1 MKYKHMNDRNFRH
14 PGKIR
19 RVLLSLTLAF
29 SLLANGTVPAA
40 ADTGSKEPVVASVI
54 SSIGSTLEKFFDTF
68 LSLFSGQNTGDG
80 DTSLTATD
88 GTDDYPT
95 MAPVTVASPEAA
107 LGDVDDENGTF
118 TVMAVNVPEGSAAAG
133 YFSDADVNTD
143 EISVAFRISFG
154 DDTDDARD
162 YEAESNTDGSYKA
175 VCDMADFGF
184 STGSYHVSVLLKAG
198 DDEAQ
203 LAETDVDVD
212 LQNFLY
218 VAVPEDG
225 YGNAEIYVVNPTLED
240 GSEAT
245 EVRFLLT
252 LRESQ
257 DEEDTSATPN
267 QGAVLTKLSVKED
280 NQASSETVSSQSTST
295 SDTEENEEEN
305 PSTDRSDTDGSYTD
319 SSDTDSSDMDN
330 ADTDGLS
337 GNAKEKTEIKSET
350 ETETIAIRKLS
361 NPDGSDSGITSTL
374 AEISDTCNDGET
386 ETSTET
392 ATDFLSTVDLTQNNG
407 ETVVDAEE
415 IADGVWMAS
424 VSASDLDDGGTYTV
438 EAYVGS
444 SEPDNADIKN
454 DNSTDSEELPG
465 TQRGA
470 STDADLS
477 NMRDDVTSDSEE
489 LPDTRY
495 KDASDDTDSS
505 AQQSQ
510 EISDNAV
517 SIGTAAFTLWL
528 RDSASVE
535 VPEMLQNPEL
545 PTGCESVA
553 LTIALN
559 SLGFDLDKTT
569 IADDYLVMGTNFAS
583 SYVGNPFT
591 SHGSGIFAPGLT
603 DTANAFLE
611 DQNSSY
617 TATDITGTDFDDL
630 LSYIDE
636 GVPVVLWTTMYMSS
650 VSFTGNNVTY
660 EGKTYRWYN
669 TEHCVVLC
677 GYDRTNGTVLVSDPL
692 SGIVTRDWDAFAD
705 IYETAGE
712 NAMIIS

>member
-19 RVLLSLTLAF
+19 RTLLSLALVF

-40 ADTGSKEPVVASVI
+40 ADTGSEEPVVASAI

-68 LSLFSGQNTGDG
+68 LSLFSGQNTVDG
-80 DTSLTATD
+80 DTSLTATE
-88 GTDDYPT
+88 GTTDEYPT
-95 MAPVTVASPEAA
+95 MAPVTEAKPEAVP
-107 LGDVDDENGTF
+107 GDVDDVNGTF
-118 TVMAVNVPEGSAAAG
+118 TVMAVNVPTGAAAAG
-133 YFSDADVNTD
+133 YFSDTDVNQD
-143 EISVAFRISFG
+143 DISVVFRVSFG
-154 DDTDDARD
+154 DDTDASRD

-184 STGSYHVSVLLKAG
+184 GTGSYHVDALLKAG
-198 DDEAQ
+198 DDETQ
-203 LAETDVDVD
+203 LAETDVSVD

-218 VAVPEDG
+218 AAVPEDG

-240 GSEAT
+240 GSDAS
-245 EVRFLLT
+245 EVQFLLT
-252 LRESQ
+252 LREAQ
-257 DEEDTSATPN
+257 DDEDTSATPN
-267 QGAVLTKLSVKED
+267 QGAVLTKRSTEKD
-280 NQASSETVSSQSTST
+280 NRASSDTVTSQSAST
-295 SDTEENEEEN
+295 SDTEETEEEN
-305 PSTDRSDTDGSYTD
+305 V
-319 SSDTDSSDMDN
+319 
-330 ADTDGLS
+330 
-337 GNAKEKTEIKSET
+337 ET
-350 ETETIAIRKLS
+350 KTETIAIRRLNNTEETNAENS
-361 NPDGSDSGITSTL
+361 STFTD
-374 AEISDTCNDGET
+374 ISDNTNNENSET
-386 ETSTET
+386 YAETDSN
-392 ATDFLSTVDLTQNNG
+392 FLSLVDLTQNNG

-415 IADGVWMAS
+415 ISDGVWMAG

-444 SEPDNADIKN
+444 SASDNTGIQN
-454 DNSTDSEELPG
+454 DSSSDSGELPG
-465 TQRGA
+465 TQ
-470 STDADLS
+470 SD
-477 NMRDDVTSDSEE
+477 TSDG
-489 LPDTRY
+489 TG
-495 KDASDDTDSS
+495 SS
-505 AQQSQ
+505 ALRSQ
-510 EISDNAV
+510 EISDNAA

-528 RDSASVE
+528 RDSAFVE

-569 IADDYLVMGTNFAS
+569 IADDYLIMGTNFAS

-617 TATDITGTDFDDL
+617 TAADITGTDFDDL

-636 GVPVVLWTTMYMSS
+636 GIPVVLWTTMYMSS

>member
-1 MKYKHMNDRNFRH
+1 MDDRNFRH

-19 RVLLSLTLAF
+19 RILLSLALVF

-40 ADTGSKEPVVASVI
+40 ADTGSEEPVVASAI

-68 LSLFSGQNTGDG
+68 LSLFSGQNTVDG
-80 DTSLTATD
+80 DTSLTATE
-88 GTDDYPT
+88 GTTDEYPT
-95 MAPVTVASPEAA
+95 MAPVTEAKPEAVP
-107 LGDVDDENGTF
+107 GDVDDVNGTF
-118 TVMAVNVPEGSAAAG
+118 TVMAINVPTGAAAAG
-133 YFSDADVNTD
+133 YFSDTDVNQD
-143 EISVAFRISFG
+143 DISVVFRVSFG
-154 DDTDDARD
+154 DDTDASRD
-162 YEAESNTDGSYKA
+162 YEAESSTDGSYKA

-184 STGSYHVSVLLKAG
+184 GTGSYHVGVLLKAG
-198 DDEAQ
+198 DDETQ
-203 LAETDVDVD
+203 LAETDVSVD

-218 VAVPEDG
+218 EAVPEDG

-240 GSEAT
+240 GSDAS
-245 EVRFLLT
+245 EVQFLLT
-252 LRESQ
+252 LREAQ
-257 DEEDTSATPN
+257 DDEDTSATPN
-267 QGAVLTKLSVKED
+267 QGAVLTKRSTEKD
-280 NQASSETVSSQSTST
+280 NRASSDTVTSQSAST
-295 SDTEENEEEN
+295 SDTEETEEEN
-305 PSTDRSDTDGSYTD
+305 V
-319 SSDTDSSDMDN
+319 
-330 ADTDGLS
+330 
-337 GNAKEKTEIKSET
+337 ET
-350 ETETIAIRKLS
+350 KTETIAIRRLNNTEETNAENS
-361 NPDGSDSGITSTL
+361 STFTD
-374 AEISDTCNDGET
+374 ISDNTNNENPET
-386 ETSTET
+386 YAETDSN
-392 ATDFLSTVDLTQNNG
+392 FLSLVDLTQNNG
-407 ETVVDAEE
+407 EIVVDAEE
-415 IADGVWMAS
+415 ISDGVWMAS

-444 SEPDNADIKN
+444 SASDNTGIQN
-454 DNSTDSEELPG
+454 DSSSDSGELPG
-465 TQRGA
+465 TQ
-470 STDADLS
+470 SD
-477 NMRDDVTSDSEE
+477 TSDG
-489 LPDTRY
+489 TG
-495 KDASDDTDSS
+495 SS
-505 AQQSQ
+505 ALRSQ
-510 EISDNAV
+510 EISDNAA

-528 RDSASVE
+528 RDSAFVE

-569 IADDYLVMGTNFAS
+569 IADDYLIMGTNFAS

-617 TATDITGTDFDDL
+617 TAADITGTDFDDL

-636 GVPVVLWTTMYMSS
+636 GIPVVLWTTMYMSS